1 MGKSRLKLVQKLLE
15 VQLEKM
21 AILNLQKLLEVQ
33 LEKMAILNLRGNS
46 LFLDQGSKITSSTF
60 GKVQAGRIDIA
71 LAGCVRIRLENQD

>member
-1 MGKSRLKLVQKLLE
+1 
-15 VQLEKM
+15 
-21 AILNLQKLLEVQ
+21 
-33 LEKMAILNLRGNS
+33 MAILNLRGNS